1 MVFLIFLLFGIF
13 LNAIAD
19 NGHVLFQKNITGVL
33 GEQAVLQ
40 CEYKGTVKLDGSYWQ
55 TRYDA
60 NKKKKIFR
68 FVNGN
73 LLKNTEDFSPPS
85 SADNLTILLNI
96 TSLEDE
102 KEFTCVFQ
110 TEDEDLAKTIYLTVL
125 VRPELSIV
133 SMGQEDEG
141 LDYQSVMCSASN
153 SKPAASISW
162 MISGDAP
169 SNVTSITSTTVTH
182 PNGTVTQTS
191 VYKFP
196 TYLQKEEFVSCMVEH
211 PAFAEVVKMKTN
223 VYTYAVPNM
232 TIETHNVRE
241 NGIEYKEVKCTA
253 AAGRPAANITW
264 VLQGNSSG
272 DIRNTTEKDD
282 NTKTVTS
289 RYRFLPYLHEGEE
302 ISCVIRH
309 PTLSVPVVKTASL
322 PAYHLSSIHVLN
334 GERTDRTVDMG
345 IQALRR
351 VLLETGQYNQSIV
364 LEVSGNVPH
373 YEVKC
378 IKENSSFPTDMEV
391 GNSTLWIRGPVG
403 KNHAGIYR
411 CQATYYNHRVS
422 VQLEIEVTSFQ
433 PVPPSIW
440 AVMSDRTDHKVIE
453 CSALNSIPAANIS
466 WLLPDSLTGHVSY
479 NSMDNNGTQSVKAFL
494 QIPACLHKEHTITC
508 EIEHPALKQKE
519 MRNITVPPC
528 LPPSIW
534 TVMSDRTDHKV
545 IECSAL
551 NSIPAANISWL
562 LPDSL
567 TGHVSY
573 NSTDNN
579 GTQSVKAFL
588 QIPACLHK
596 EHTITCEIEHPAL
609 KQKEMRNITVPPC
622 FAPYITVQTGKACE
636 KGREYT
642 TVECIA
648 ITSKPAANISW
659 TQVKNSTEEFRTGHV
674 THQNGTETVS
684 STFRVP
690 THLLSGQDIVCVVEH
705 PALLTVE
712 RRTIRL
718 PSTTSPAIKV
728 FLLTLKNTPRMLAI
742 CEYVGSLDVNITW
755 LLPGNNTGDVSF
767 TSTCEN
773 GMIKASS
780 TYEFPFALHEGQ
792 NLTCQV
798 EQGEHLSAERRA
810 ISVPQYYISSIKVL
824 NKSTTF
830 PSIHGADSADYRIML
845 KTGQQNQKVVL
856 KVNGNVTTYQLC
868 CTRDGSSAKQKVV
881 GDTLIFEGE
890 VTKEQAG
897 LYICEAAY
905 HNHRAS
911 VRIEVEI
918 ASEDM
923 LFWKYILILVSSAA
937 ALVIIVSL
945 FLLILCKKAGQDLST
960 AKNTSNPK
968 TGDLMKELTS
978 LVHDPKSPELLK
990 SPAKGNG
997 EEYAELVMYN
1007 IVIDIKTTV

>member
-528 LPPSIW
+528 
-534 TVMSDRTDHKV
+534 
-545 IECSAL
+545 
-551 NSIPAANISWL
+551 
-562 LPDSL
+562 
-567 TGHVSY
+567 
-573 NSTDNN
+573 
-579 GTQSVKAFL
+579 
-588 QIPACLHK
+588 
-596 EHTITCEIEHPAL
+596 
-609 KQKEMRNITVPPC
+609 